1 MTALVPLILILDQI
15 AYLLSIYLLNFNYF
29 YSRMFKDFVNV
40 FISFRS
46 SHVVFLEKSVLKK
59 CSKFIGEHPFRSV
72 ISVKLLC
79 IFIEITL
86 RHEFSPVNVL
96 HILKTTIIITSMEGC
111 FCCFYVRNTS
121 FSQLGLLKCKDT
133 IIGVPG
139 RIRGISGGE
148 NKRLSFA
155 SEVWLWLKL

>member
-15 AYLLSIYLLNFNYF
+15 ACFLSIYLLNFNYF

-46 SHVVFLEKSVLKK
+46 SHVVFLEKSVLKI

-72 ISVKLLC
+72 ISIKLLC

-86 RHEFSPVNVL
+86 RHECSPVNLL
-96 HILKTTIIITSMEGC
+96 HILK
-111 FCCFYVRNTS
+111 N
-121 FSQLGLLKCKDT
+121 
-133 IIGVPG
+133 
-139 RIRGISGGE
+139 
-148 NKRLSFA
+148 N
-155 SEVWLWLKL
+155 